1 MRAVTVGG
9 NSVDGEVGVG
19 GVAVNDILRL
29 GDSDFDQT
37 LANGV
42 NAIDNRNQV
51 VIVVVRTDH
60 IVSAVVL
67 HGLGHALGNQRCS
80 AISRLHRN
88 LFSLCILNILLGD
101 ADDSLQ
107 VVAIHNGL
115 LIGIASVG
123 QSVAQLSHIITVDRT
138 DSTDGPSQRTLS
150 DRVSAVHSSYQ
161 IILIRSLTDAV
172 SQTGEGRNDVIA
184 SDMACRSDETQ
195 VRAFQNITIDQGCL
209 GSVTSVFQN
218 VHGAIIGPIL
228 NSNIITVDRGLRLS
242 RDRDGTLVDGKVS
255 SGVNEE
261 VVVGSDILNASG
273 NDLADTGMRG
283 NRSGSALSIS
293 EVEGQVS
300 VAQNAGVIGS
310 RVVLNRLRDKAVD
323 NQVIAGENRVLIAVN
338 LALGSQS
345 NMQRGRRDFEVIVH
359 TSDVEVVI
367 SALDNHRVHTDIL
380 TCARA
385 SIGTDN
391 LQTRQVTGILAHIV
405 GAVTGSSPS
414 QFGVSLAVDLLLTSI
429 DNHDNIAL
437 IDMQRTIDEDN
448 RVVVLRTLVGQAAHG
463 DSVITSIGTC
473 RNLRQRTIR
482 ILDVVHSS
490 TCESRSNRVVVLQT
504 GNSVA
509 EGRDSAAVG
518 HVVTTG
524 NREGDLHGL
533 DGQGS
538 NFQSLRLGGGGTDIH
553 RCAGTGHDG
562 DFVVAILVVQRRA
575 DGILADILT
584 LLTGQAATQ
593 SAGGQ
598 FQGVLLQTIIGD
610 VAGNLIVGERRVNI
624 TVILLVVLEGQG
636 DGTNGDGDSRINHRQ
651 VVVSGLCVDGFQSIR
666 ANAGGCRS
674 CSGGQGNALQ
684 NLCLF
689 SFLLRSCVQQTGAA
703 LDVILHIHRSDGLTV
718 GLLGLKQVDNGSALI
733 DGEADVIGEADT
745 IVLCHRL
752 LIDVTAVNRISASVL
767 ACFTAQTS
775 LCEVG
780 LGFCEAGGIVVED
793 DIGIVDCKAGVSLAV
808 SLGQTIARSDGQ
820 GHLMNNQHVL
830 AIGLRQLNAV
840 CGLVIQTEGQ
850 VVRTC
855 IVQTRSVRSSLN
867 GDTNNT
873 QRNILAVHLDVDGFT
888 IVVNL
893 SAIGGIHV
901 DGNFLGDGIGLL
913 LTVSSLQCVKGDRD
927 ISLGDLERG
936 LRSNRYDVVGVLII
950 RDGSLIVADNRSG
963 VFPLGQVNVDVQR
976 AALRVNHIDSLRT
989 GLVIQRIAG
998 GVLTGNAV
1006 LADAVGSTLDG
1017 DRQCIDSQR
1026 TACTIAVSAGV
1037 NDVVVGVGVTG
1048 NNNRIGT
1055 DTSQLANG
1063 IVNAILDGDSAAQ
1076 RSDGIM
1082 DANFIVACEV
1092 LVFQCAGNV
1101 GIAGILC
1108 AIQTLTVRNGDGQST
1123 LGDSVLIGS
1132 IEGDVVVLG
1141 DFSSLELCIAV
1152 SVRANGLAD
1161 LTSHNAASKIGTNTA
1176 TLAIDGVKS
1185 KGNAALGITVAVNLR
1200 LTAHHIDGDRTLGDG
1215 QLAVDKTNQIVVVTV
1230 VVLAIGI
1237 GVPVRRPTLLRSAL
1251 NACGNIVLADIGS
1264 SGSATITGSIDH
1276 REVQFSISQTNAIL
1290 SIVPLET
1297 VDGLNLA
1304 VASSTIH
1311 SRQVAQRDS
1320 QHRGMDNVL
1329 AVDDFDIIVSST
1341 CGRNLNRH
1349 RILANILVVGVLTAG
1364 GQNHRNQLVH
1374 TIISGDGVAGND
1386 ALLRRNCLSS
1396 TVVRNR
1402 IKGDGRRLA
1411 LLRLTVD
1418 GINLVVCDGYITL
1431 GDFKCRGRKLD
1442 VITVDGCIRLDV
1454 ANRDS
1459 VATGSG
1465 SDAGQNHGRLTAQA
1479 EHLFQSNSV
1488 RLVLVV
1494 GLVLEVG
1501 LISIGPAGDNEVNC
1515 GVHLTILTSG
1525 LCASRGNTVIALED
1539 EDRSQRQS
1547 ALRNYNVNITGVRLN
1562 IDIVVGI
1569 ALSRGTKDDF
1579 VRTCGVLIKVFRGQN
1594 ISREQVAVNQTTVGI
1609 HNGVVNLA
1617 DGIALRHISGMRD
1630 NVNLALVDGHAC
1642 IVADVLG
1649 RIQVGTVDDGVV
1661 QTVHRN
1667 AHSTGVHIGRI
1678 STGIAVDIRGILT
1691 VAIGRSVQD
1700 EAQTVN
1706 SSLNILLDFLSGT
1719 GIRGAVLDRQTVGL
1733 ERVTIGV
1740 SDGLG
1745 QDTDDIVLTTYL
1757 GVLDAGACSNLLT
1770 GLGSSDC
1777 LKVANNRSS
1786 TAAIKR
1792 ADTAVVDGVFL
1803 AVTNLHIQVRHVK
1816 VCTHN
1821 GVSNLLILAQR
1832 IIHILDGFP
1841 VVYSVQLFRAAC
1853 NHCIK
1858 NRVFLVSLPCLA
1870 GKTKIVCSGQDFIF
1884 AAYKGVSR
1892 INKRLCCFADSAARC
1907 SGAVRIFICT
1917 GSCRLI
1923 NDSRV

>member
-1 MRAVTVGG
+1 
-9 NSVDGEVGVG
+9 
-19 GVAVNDILRL
+19 
-29 GDSDFDQT
+29 
-37 LANGV
+37 
-42 NAIDNRNQV
+42 
-51 VIVVVRTDH
+51 
-60 IVSAVVL
+60 
-67 HGLGHALGNQRCS
+67 
-80 AISRLHRN
+80 
-88 LFSLCILNILLGD
+88 
-101 ADDSLQ
+101 
-107 VVAIHNGL
+107 
-115 LIGIASVG
+115 
-123 QSVAQLSHIITVDRT
+123 
-138 DSTDGPSQRTLS
+138 
-150 DRVSAVHSSYQ
+150 
-161 IILIRSLTDAV
+161 
-172 SQTGEGRNDVIA
+172 
-184 SDMACRSDETQ
+184 
-195 VRAFQNITIDQGCL
+195 
-209 GSVTSVFQN
+209 
-218 VHGAIIGPIL
+218 
-228 NSNIITVDRGLRLS
+228 
-242 RDRDGTLVDGKVS
+242 
-255 SGVNEE
+255 
-261 VVVGSDILNASG
+261 
-273 NDLADTGMRG
+273 
-283 NRSGSALSIS
+283 
-293 EVEGQVS
+293 
-300 VAQNAGVIGS
+300 
-310 RVVLNRLRDKAVD
+310 
-323 NQVIAGENRVLIAVN
+323 
-338 LALGSQS
+338 
-345 NMQRGRRDFEVIVH
+345 MQRGRRDFEVIVH

-584 LLTGQAATQ
+584 RLTGQAATQ

-598 FQGVLLQTIIGD
+598 FQGVLLQAIIGD

-636 DGTNGDGDSRINHRQ
+636 NGTSGDGDSRINHRQ

-684 NLCLF
+684 NLCFF

-703 LDVILHIHRSDGLTV
+703 LDVILHIHRSDSLTV

-733 DGEADVIGEADT
+733 DGEADVIGEADA
-745 IVLCHRL
+745 IVLRHRL
-752 LIDVTAVNRISASVL
+752 LKDVTAVNRISASVL

-775 LCEVG
+775 LREVSFG
-780 LGFCEAGGIVVED
+780 LCEAGGVVVKD
-793 DIGIVDCKAGVSLAV
+793 NIGVIDCKAGVSLTV
-808 SLGQTIARSDGQ
+808 GLGQTIAGSDGQ
-820 GHLMNNQHVL
+820 RHLMDNQHVL
-830 AIGLRQLNAV
+830 TIGLRQLNAV
-840 CGLVIQTEGQ
+840 RGLVIQTEGQ

-855 IVQTRSVRSSLN
+855 IVQTGSVRSSLN
-867 GDTNNT
+867 GDTNNA
-873 QRNILAVHLDVDGFT
+873 QRNILAVHLDVDGFA

-893 SAIGGIHV
+893 RAVGGV
-901 DGNFLGDGIGLL
+901 YVNGNFLGDGVGLL
-913 LTVSSLQCVKGDRD
+913 LTVGSLQGVEGDRD
-927 ISLGDLERG
+927 ISLGDLERS

-950 RDGSLIVADNRSG
+950 GDGSLIVANNRGG
-963 VFPLGQVNVDVQR
+963 VFPLGQVDVDVQR

-1006 LADAVGSTLDG
+1006 LTDAVGSTLDG
-1017 DRQCIDSQR
+1017 NRQCVDSQR
-1026 TACTIAVSAGV
+1026 AARTIAVGAGI
-1037 NDVVVGVGVTG
+1037 NDVVIGAGVTG
-1048 NNNRIGT
+1048 NNDGIGA
-1055 DTSQLANG
+1055 DTGQLTNG
-1063 IVNAILDGDSAAQ
+1063 IVNAILDGDSAAE
-1076 RSDGIM
+1076 RSNCIM
-1082 DANFIVACEV
+1082 DADFVVACEV

-1101 GIAGILC
+1101 SIAGILGT
-1108 AIQTLTVRNGDGQST
+1108 IQTLTVRNGDGQSA
-1123 LGDSVLIGS
+1123 LGDGVLVGSV
-1132 IEGDVVVLG
+1132 EGDVVVL
-1141 DFSSLELCIAV
+1141 SNLCILELCITV
-1152 SVRANGLAD
+1152 SVRADSLAD
-1161 LTSHNAASKIGTNTA
+1161 LTGHNAASKIGTNTA

-1185 KGNAALGITVAVNLR
+1185 KGNAALGIAVTVDLR
-1200 LTAHHIDGDRTLGDG
+1200 LTTHHIDGDGALGDS
-1215 QLAVDKTNQIVVVTV
+1215 QLAVNEANEVVVVTV
-1230 VVLAIGI
+1230 VVLAVSIR
-1237 GVPVRRPTLLRSAL
+1237 VPVRRPTLLRSTL
-1251 NACGNIVLADIGS
+1251 NARGNIVLADIGS
-1264 SGSATITGSIDH
+1264 SGSATITGSINH
-1276 REVQFSISQTNAIL
+1276 REVQFSISQTDAIL

-1320 QHRGMDNVL
+1320 QHRGMNNVL

-1386 ALLRRNCLSS
+1386 ALFRRNCLSS

-1547 ALRNYNVNITGVRLN
+1547 AFRNYNVNITGVRLN

-1678 STGIAVDIRGILT
+1678 STGIAVDIRGVLA
-1691 VAIGRSVQD
+1691 VAIGRSIHD
-1700 EAQTVN
+1700 KAQTVD
-1706 SSLNILLDFLSGT
+1706 SCLNILLDFLRGT
-1719 GIRGAVLDRQTVGL
+1719 GIRSAVLDRQTVGL

-1858 NRVFLVSLPCLA
+1858 NRVLLVSLPCLA
-1870 GKTKIVCSGQDFIF
+1870 GETKIVCSGQDFIF